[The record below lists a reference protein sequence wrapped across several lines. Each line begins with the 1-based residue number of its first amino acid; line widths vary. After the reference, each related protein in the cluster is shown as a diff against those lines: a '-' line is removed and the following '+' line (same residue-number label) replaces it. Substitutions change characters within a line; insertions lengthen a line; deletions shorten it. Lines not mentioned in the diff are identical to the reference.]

1 LDIRAR
7 LQQWNMLSR
16 RTLVEGD
23 GIAIADVACR
33 SQRGRGQGA
42 EHTSGHALVFVRR
55 GCFVRDA
62 DGVASTFDFTLA
74 YCVNPGQEERY
85 DHPHAGGDDCT
96 VLAVSPEVVASLQ
109 GGEPSLPRR
118 PLVTSPEIDLAH
130 RLLLTRAR
138 RGDDPEE
145 LVERAIALAAC
156 ALEEDDPRPVAAGR
170 PATALARRA
179 LVAGARE
186 ALAADPR
193 RSLHQLARELSVS
206 PHHLSRIFSSTTG
219 TTISRHRLRL
229 RVRAA
234 LERLAGGESDLA
246 RLAAEL
252 GFADQSHLC
261 RAVRGETRRT
271 PSALR
276 NLLGG
281 EPGAVGAS

>member
-96 VLAVSPEVVASLQ
+96 VLVVSPEVVASLQ

-145 LVERAIALAAC
+145 LEERAIALAAC

-261 RAVRGETRRT
+261 RAVRSETRRT

-281 EPGAVGAS
+281 EPRAVGAS

>member
-1 LDIRAR
+1 
-7 LQQWNMLSR
+7 MLSR

-85 DHPHAGGDDCT
+85 DHPHADGDDCT
-96 VLAVSPEVVASLQ
+96 VLVVSPEVVASLQ

-118 PLVTSPEIDLAH
+118 PLFTSPEIDLAH

-145 LVERAIALAAC
+145 LVERAIALAAF

-261 RAVRGETRRT
+261 RAVRSETRRT

>member
-1 LDIRAR
+1 
-7 LQQWNMLSR
+7 MLSR

-96 VLAVSPEVVASLQ
+96 VLVVSPEVVESLQ

-145 LVERAIALAAC
+145 LEERAIALAAC
-156 ALEEDDPRPVAAGR
+156 ALEEDDPQPVAAGR

-186 ALAADPR
+186 ALAADAR

-252 GFADQSHLC
+252 GFADQSHFC
-261 RAVRGETRRT
+261 RAVRSETRRT

-281 EPGAVGAS
+281 EPRAVGAS